1 MNAGILFRIKTHNDL
16 LGGGEGKETVKDT
29 VQQGSGL
36 QTEANKTETRP
47 FCMKQVRN
55 RNIPSDLVMP
65 MNHKTHS

>member
-1 MNAGILFRIKTHNDL
+1 M
-16 LGGGEGKETVKDT
+16 KDT
-29 VQQGSGL
+29 VTSPDQHGSGL
-36 QTEANKTETRP
+36 QTEANKTETRQ